1 MSRWHVG
8 RGCICSEHTIVVLG
22 VVSKNVDLHDTVSY
36 IYSRRIKIDYPKF
49 RTFGG
54 FDFFAMVILL
64 LLLVDKRYKPCSV
77 EEDSFIRPLT
87 ADLRFAGHGAIL
99 FVGLKASKITC
110 LLFMPTA
117 KITKNVSAAADG
129 GNVPYSTL
137 ISIKTKV

>member
-1 MSRWHVG
+1 MACRSGVYAPNARLLSLEWSARTQTCMIPSAISIPDTSG
-8 RGCICSEHTIVVLG
+8 LTIRSSALLA
-22 VVSKNVDLHDTVSY
+22 DL
-36 IYSRRIKIDYPKF
+36 
-49 RTFGG
+49 TFST
-54 FDFFAMVILL
+54 FFAMVILL
-64 LLLVDKRYKPCSV
+64 LLLVDKRHKPCSV
-77 EEDSFIRPLT
+77 REDSFIRPLT
-87 ADLRFAGHGAIL
+87 ADLRFSGHGAIL